1 MTAPTAPTAPTPP
14 AAPADLLY
22 SEAEEELRAAVRSL
36 LTDRCDAKG
45 ILDRAET
52 GRPHDPA
59 LWHTLAVGIGAAGLL
74 VPEKLGGQG
83 AGHREAAVVLEE
95 LGRAVA
101 PVPYLT
107 SAVLATEILLA
118 CDTPEAAPLL
128 AELAAGRTV
137 CVPALPLTL
146 APGAR
151 LPAPVRDTGGATLT
165 GTVTAVADAVAADV
179 LLVLADTGLHAVRAE
194 EAAVTPL
201 VPLDLT
207 RPLATVTLEGAPG
220 TRLADPATARAAV
233 AGALLS
239 AAGLLASEQVGLAEW
254 CLTETVAH
262 VKGRYQFNRPV
273 GSFQALKHR
282 LARLWL
288 DVASARAAARAAADA
303 LATGAPD
310 APLTVAVA
318 QAHCSGVAVRAA
330 EECVQL
336 HGGIGMTW
344 EHPAHLYLKR
354 AKADSLALGT
364 AGHHRGLVAD
374 FAELPAP

>member
-1 MTAPTAPTAPTPP
+1 MTAPAAPAT
-14 AAPADLLY
+14 PADLLY
-22 SEAEEELRAAVRSL
+22 SEAEEELRATVRSL
-36 LTDRCDAKG
+36 LADRCHATAVLVG
-45 ILDRAET
+45 AET

-59 LWHTLAVGIGAAGLL
+59 LWHTLAVEIGTAGLL
-74 VPEKLGGQG
+74 VPEKLGGLG

-118 CDTPEAAPLL
+118 CDTAEAAPLL
-128 AELAAGRTV
+128 AELACGRTV
-137 CVPALPLTL
+137 CAPAVPLTL
-146 APGAR
+146 APGGR
-151 LPAPVRDTGGATLT
+151 LPAPVRDAGGGILT
-165 GTVTAVADAVAADV
+165 GRVTAVADAVAADV
-179 LLVLADTGLHAVRAE
+179 LLVLADTGLYAVPAG
-194 EAAVTPL
+194 AATVNP
-201 VPLDLT
+201 VVALDLT
-207 RPLATVTLEGAPG
+207 RPLATVTLEAAPG

-233 AGALLS
+233 AGALLCT
-239 AAGLLASEQVGLAEW
+239 AGLLASEQVGLAEW
-254 CLTETVAH
+254 CLTETVRH
-262 VKGRYQFNRPV
+262 VRGRYQFNRPV

-303 LATGAPD
+303 LATAAPD

-318 QAHCSGVAVRAA
+318 QAYCSGVAVRAA

-374 FAELPAP
+374 FAELPA